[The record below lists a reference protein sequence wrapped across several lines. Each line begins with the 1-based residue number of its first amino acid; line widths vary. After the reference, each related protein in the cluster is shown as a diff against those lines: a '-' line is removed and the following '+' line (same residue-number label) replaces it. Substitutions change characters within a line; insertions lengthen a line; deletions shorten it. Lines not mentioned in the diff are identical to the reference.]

1 MNRLLWIAQWLLA
14 LLFVFAGAAKLVM
27 PLQPIADQVGLPKGL
42 LLFVGVMEVLGGLGL
57 ILPGL
62 LHIRTGLIALAAF
75 GLLII
80 MMGATMV
87 TLQAGTIQMALFPF
101 ATGLVTAF
109 VAYGR
114 WRLVPLKHE
123 FLVAKRA

>member
-14 LLFVFAGAAKLVM
+14 LLFLFAGVTKFVM
-27 PLQPIADQVGLPKGL
+27 PLQPIADQIGLSKEL
-42 LLFVGVMEVLGGLGL
+42 LLFVGAMEVLGGLGL

-62 LHIRTGLIALAAF
+62 LHVRTGLIALAAF

-80 MMGATMV
+80 MVGATIV
-87 TLQAGTIQMALFPF
+87 TLQTGAMQMALFPF
-101 ATGLVTAF
+101 ATGLIAAF

-114 WRLVPLKHE
+114 WRLVPLRRDFKH
-123 FLVAKRA
+123 FRYV

>member
-14 LLFVFAGAAKLVM
+14 LLFVFAGSAKFVM
-27 PLQPIADQVGLPKGL
+27 PLQPIADQVGLPKL
-42 LLFVGVMEVLGGLGL
+42 LLFVGAMEVLGGLGL

-80 MMGATMV
+80 MFGATTV
-87 TLQAGTIQMALFPF
+87 TLQTTTIQMAPFPF
-101 ATGLVTAF
+101 ATGLVTSF

-114 WRLVPLKHE
+114 WRLVPIT
-123 FLVAKRA
+123 RD